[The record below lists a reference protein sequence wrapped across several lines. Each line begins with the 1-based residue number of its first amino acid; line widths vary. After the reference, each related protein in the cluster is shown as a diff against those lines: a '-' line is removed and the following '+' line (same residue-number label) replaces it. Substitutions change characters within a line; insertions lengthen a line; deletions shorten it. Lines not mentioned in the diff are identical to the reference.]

1 MADLTVQEIDETGFD
16 LSGQLSAASAADVTV
31 PFAGGLMFALENT
44 DVGAHTFTITK
55 PQATEETKFG
65 ALPVSDLVI
74 TVPAS
79 ETHVF
84 TVPSGYSASGVLT
97 WAYDDVTGMA
107 IGVFTLG

>member
-1 MADLTVQEIDETGFD
+1 MALLTVQEIDENGFD
-16 LSGQLSAASAADVTV
+16 LAGQLAAADVAGDTV
-31 PFAGGLMFALENT
+31 DAASGLFIAIDNA
-44 DVGAHTFTITK
+44 DVGAHTLTITK

-79 ETHVF
+79 ELHVF
-84 TVPSGYSASGVLT
+84 TVPRGYEQNGQIT
-97 WAYDDVTGMA
+97 WAYDDVTSVS